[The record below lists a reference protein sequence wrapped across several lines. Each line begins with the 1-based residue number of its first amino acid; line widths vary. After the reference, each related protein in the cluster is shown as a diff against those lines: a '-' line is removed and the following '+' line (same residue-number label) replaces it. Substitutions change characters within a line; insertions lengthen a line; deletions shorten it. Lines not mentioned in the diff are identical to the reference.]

1 MHLSNEQLEL
11 AAQVLRAMPTGAN
24 PLLEMR
30 RELAGV
36 PVIRCDAEDMSGEPP
51 FRRLPGIDLFL
62 VDTVG
67 HCWRLVGTPDEASG
81 LIIATRK

>member
-11 AAQVLRAMPTGAN
+11 ATQVLLAMPPGAN
-24 PLLEMR
+24 PLQEMR

-36 PVIRCDAEDMSGEPP
+36 PVIRCDAEDMSGESP

-62 VDTVG
+62 VDTDS
-67 HCWRLVGTPDEASG
+67 HCWRLVGTPGEASG
-81 LIIATRK
+81 LIVVTCK